1 LFESMLPA
9 TPPEINEGGICMT
22 VFSNDVDILRYEP
35 VLFGDLHLRGQVLAS
50 GSGGSVSGTT
60 FSDLGADFSIASVE
74 AGGVIYLQKDDG
86 SIDGAYEIVSVDSAT
101 SLTVSVL
108 RVGETDDA
116 IVPPAATSINWRV
129 STLRCQ
135 ANEVYYQLTERF
147 GLLPGKDTSI
157 YDADDIL
164 DAGVLKQASVFA
176 VISIVYAMLASSGED
191 ENYWQKSLHYQK
203 LFKRARERIRLCIDT
218 GGDGICD
225 SVIDGSSV
233 KLVRR

>member
-1 LFESMLPA
+1 
-9 TPPEINEGGICMT
+9 MT

-35 VLFGDLHLRGQVLAS
+35 ALFGDLHLRGQVLAN
-50 GSGGSVSGTT
+50 GSAGSVSGTM
-60 FSDLGADFSIASVE
+60 FSDSGADFSNASVE

-108 RVGETDDA
+108 RVSEDDDA
-116 IVPPAATSINWRV
+116 IAPAAATAINWRI

-135 ANEVYYQLTERF
+135 ANEVYYQLTEHF
-147 GLLPGKDTSI
+147 GLLPGKGTSI

-164 DAGVLKQASVFA
+164 DAGVFKQASVFA
-176 VISIVYAMLASSGED
+176 VISVVYAMLASSSED
-191 ENYWQKSLHYQK
+191 EIYWQKSLHYQK
-203 LFKRARERIRLCIDT
+203 LFKGARERVRLCIDA
-218 GGDGICD
+218 GGDGVCD
-225 SVIDGSSV
+225 VSVSGSSV